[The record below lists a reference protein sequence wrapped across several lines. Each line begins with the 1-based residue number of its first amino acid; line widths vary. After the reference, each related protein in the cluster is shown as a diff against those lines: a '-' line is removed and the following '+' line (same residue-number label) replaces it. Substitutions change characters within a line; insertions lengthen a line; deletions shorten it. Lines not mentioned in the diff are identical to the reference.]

1 MTPSQMRDQ
10 AARNRTEANV
20 LDDSARTLRSVASSI
35 DGLLSGIAG
44 MSRMVWQGPAA
55 IQFEA
60 EAELQS
66 RNLNEQADILEGE
79 AAGFESRAAE
89 LRSAANWLIAE
100 ANRLEA
106 AAAAAAASAA
116 GPVPGGVS

>member
-1 MTPSQMRDQ
+1 MRDQ